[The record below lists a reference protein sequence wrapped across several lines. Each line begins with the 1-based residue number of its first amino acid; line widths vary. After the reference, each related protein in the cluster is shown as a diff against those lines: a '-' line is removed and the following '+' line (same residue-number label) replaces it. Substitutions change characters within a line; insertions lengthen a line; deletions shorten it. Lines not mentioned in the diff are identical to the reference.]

1 MRDVQ
6 EQENAADV
14 TTTDMGARQT
24 NLGKVGQVGKKE
36 ITQLIVHCCLSEGSF
51 LSENNIQRV
60 IDSVK

>member
-1 MRDVQ
+1 MQ
-6 EQENAADV
+6 GQENAENGSII
-14 TTTDMGARQT
+14 DMGARQA
-24 NLGKVGQVGKKE
+24 NIGKVGHVGKKE